1 MKSIIKEKRC
11 CLCKIV
17 KPIDMYYRS
26 CRNKDGRAYRC
37 RECIS
42 KINRQYNQTH
52 GRKKNKQE
60 YRKKCYQNPKYR
72 EEENERARK
81 RRKKLRLKKK
91 QALEYFQ
98 MIALGSEIAGGT
110 YWKGKYD
117 RLTADLAE
125 ARKEVE
131 ALSLIVLKVDHYCR
145 VNDIDME
152 QFLKGK

>member
-1 MKSIIKEKRC
+1 
-11 CLCKIV
+11 
-17 KPIDMYYRS
+17 MYYRS
-26 CRNKDGRAYRC
+26 GRNKDGRASRC

-42 KINRQYNQTH
+42 KTNRQYNQNH
-52 GRKKNKQE
+52 DRKKHKQE

-72 EEENERARK
+72 EEENERVRK
-81 RRKKLRLKKK
+81 RKKKLRLKSLKKK